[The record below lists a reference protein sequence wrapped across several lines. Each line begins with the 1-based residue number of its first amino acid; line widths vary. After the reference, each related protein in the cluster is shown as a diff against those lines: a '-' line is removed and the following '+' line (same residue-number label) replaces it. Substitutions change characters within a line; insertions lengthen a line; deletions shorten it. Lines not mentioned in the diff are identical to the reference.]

1 MRSTLVVTTPAEDT
15 ALASIETMRVAAGLA
30 ADDSSRDAQLTS
42 LALRLSAEIVN
53 ACSVVAAS
61 GAPPTLRQER
71 LTETFFPK
79 GQSVGTL
86 VLSRRHEVA
95 IVSVTEDDDALT
107 LDAEAIDVES
117 GLLDRLIDGTSS
129 QWCASKIVVV
139 YDAGFGDEIPPDL
152 EGCVGD
158 LARIRLSEAAAD
170 PLAKAV
176 TIEIPGVETV
186 RTDRWVGG
194 YPGQASSKN
203 TTGLPPEIMARLGR
217 YTNQWV

>member
-1 MRSTLVVTTPAEDT
+1 VVTTPANDT
-15 ALASIETMRVAAGLA
+15 SLASIETMRVAAGLA
-30 ADDSSRDAQLTS
+30 SDDASRDTQLTS

-53 ACSVVAAS
+53 ACAVVVGS

-71 LTETFFPK
+71 LTETFSPK

-95 IVSVTEDDDALT
+95 IVSFTEDDEAVT

-117 GLLDRLIDGTSS
+117 GLLDRLIDGTPSK
-129 QWCASKIVVV
+129 WCASKIVVV
-139 YDAGFGDEIPPDL
+139 YDAGFDEIPPDL
-152 EGCVGD
+152 EGCVAD
-158 LARIRLSEAAAD
+158 LARIRLSEASAD

-176 TIEIPGVETV
+176 TVEIPGVETV

-194 YPGQASSKN
+194 YPGQASGKN
-203 TTGLPPEIMARLGR
+203 TTGVPPEIMGRLSR
-217 YTNQWV
+217 YVNSWV